1 MQMIHVVFNEP
12 DVEILNQAIAM
23 DETMAGEVL
32 LIRDDYAVGPLT
44 NLFTPEGQEQ
54 RRDWWR
60 NVFVGSD
67 HEGIVE
73 EGKVDD
79 TAVVTKIKELLT
91 NDAEQ
96 IVWIWAAQNKHDVCG
111 YYWLV
116 SQLVDFQG
124 RVHIL
129 YLNNL
134 PFINEKGNIFYPDWL
149 SQIQP
154 KEFLKAKKLARPV
167 TVSEFE
173 VDSDEWNK
181 ITQDEREV
189 RLLEGGK
196 KIVQRD
202 VSFYDQEISKYITA
216 DFQKANKI
224 IHAFL
229 TKSKETTGD
238 GFVLWRLKQMAQT
251 DQFEFQGELK
261 GMKDFEVKRKSV
273 VAEGA

>member
-12 DVEILNQAIAM
+12 DVEILNKAIEM

-32 LIRDDYAVGPLT
+32 LVRDDFAVGPLA
-44 NLFTPEGQEQ
+44 NIYTPEGQEQ

-73 EGKVDD
+73 EGKVNDP
-79 TAVVTKIKELLT
+79 AVVIKINELLT
-91 NDAEQ
+91 NDEKQ

-111 YYWLV
+111 YYWLI

-202 VSFYDQEISKYITA
+202 VSFYDQEISKYITT
-216 DFQKANKI
+216 DFQRANKI

-238 GFVLWRLKQMAQT
+238 GFVLWRLKKIAQT
-251 DQFEFQGELK
+251 DLFEFQGELK
-261 GMKDFEVKRKSV
+261 GLKDFEVKRKSV

>member
-12 DVEILNQAIAM
+12 DVLILNQAIEM
-23 DETMAGEVL
+23 DETMAGNVL
-32 LIRDDYAVGPLT
+32 LVRDDYAVGPLA
-44 NLFTPEGQEQ
+44 NIYTPEGQQQ
-54 RRDWWR
+54 RKDWWR

-67 HEGIVE
+67 QESLVE
-73 EGKVDD
+73 DGKVNDP
-79 TAVVTKIKELLT
+79 AVVTKIKEQLT
-91 NDAEQ
+91 NDEEQ

-116 SQLVDFQG
+116 SQLVEFQG

-167 TVSEFE
+167 TISEFE

-202 VSFYDQEISKYITA
+202 VSFYDQEISKYITN

-238 GFVLWRLKQMAQT
+238 GFVLWRLKKIAQT

>member
-12 DVEILNQAIAM
+12 DVEILNQAIEM
-23 DETMAGEVL
+23 DETMAGDVL
-32 LIRDDYAVGPLT
+32 LVRDDYAVGPLA
-44 NLFTPEGQEQ
+44 NIYNPEGQQ
-54 RRDWWR
+54 HRKDWWR

-67 HEGIVE
+67 QESLVE
-73 EGKVDD
+73 NGKVNDP
-79 TAVVTKIKELLT
+79 AVVTKIKEQLT
-91 NDAEQ
+91 NDEDQ

-116 SQLVDFQG
+116 SQLVEFQG

-167 TVSEFE
+167 TISEFE

-202 VSFYDQEISKYITA
+202 VSFYDQEISKYITN

-238 GFVLWRLKQMAQT
+238 GFVLWRLKKIVQS

-261 GMKDFEVKRKSV
+261 GVKDFEVKRKSV

>member
-32 LIRDDYAVGPLT
+32 LIRDDYAVGPLANIYST
-44 NLFTPEGQEQ
+44 EGQEQ

-73 EGKVDD
+73 DGKVDD
-79 TAVVTKIKELLT
+79 PAVVSKIKELLT
-91 NDAEQ
+91 NDEEQ
-96 IVWIWAAQNKHDVCG
+96 VVWIWAAQNKHDVCG
-111 YYWLV
+111 YYWLI

-202 VSFYDQEISKYITA
+202 VSFYDQEISKYITT

-238 GFVLWRLKQMAQT
+238 GFVLWRLKKMAQT
-251 DQFEFQGELK
+251 DHFEFQGELK
-261 GMKDFEVKRKSV
+261 GVKDFEVKRKSV